1 MICHE
6 EMEQARGAK
15 VPEQAEVRVAAKVVA
30 VAGAGVSRQA
40 PADTASARTA
50 GKGCRIN

>member
-15 VPEQAEVRVAAKVVA
+15 VPEQAEVRVVAKVAA
-30 VAGAGVSRQA
+30 VVEAGVLRQA
-40 PADTASARTA
+40 PADTACAPTA
-50 GKGCRIN
+50 GKGCLIN